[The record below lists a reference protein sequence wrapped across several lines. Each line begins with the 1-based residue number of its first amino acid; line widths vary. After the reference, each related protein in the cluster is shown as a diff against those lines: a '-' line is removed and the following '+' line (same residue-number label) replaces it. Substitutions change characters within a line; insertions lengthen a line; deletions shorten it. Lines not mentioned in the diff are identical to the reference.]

1 MKTDTKDMT
10 TGSPGRLLLAF
21 SMPLMLGNLFQQLY
35 TFADAV
41 IVGQCVSANA
51 LAALGATEWLTFIM
65 FGVISGITQGCS
77 VVIAGFFGK
86 KQMNELKRAICSGL
100 LIAVLGAAGFTLIG
114 QMVLTPVLRL
124 LRTPPEVFDLTR
136 EYLRILYAG
145 VPVTFLYNITAAVL
159 RALGNSKKPLNALII
174 ASLGH
179 IALDL
184 LFVAEMDMGIAGA
197 AYGTVLAQLLAAVY
211 CGAALRRIRFQTDER
226 LTEAGADGQE
236 RYDRPE
242 RPDTDY
248 GLMGQETALS
258 EKRCCEE
265 SKTGLS
271 GRIGKLI
278 DRQILREQIR
288 MGIPMGV
295 QNIITAAGGLVVQAT
310 VNGFGILFLTGY
322 AAANKLY
329 VLLEIAATSYG
340 HGILTYTAQ
349 NKGIGSD
356 KRIRAGLKSALIIGS
371 ITALVMSA
379 VMVFAGRPILGLF
392 IKETETGVEEML
404 RVGCHYLCVLAAGFP
419 LLYCLYVVRACIQGM
434 GDSVIP
440 MLSSFM
446 QVAMRIMCALFLTRL
461 IGHTGVFWGEVAAW
475 AGADIFLGIVCAGRL
490 RKEWVR

>member
-159 RALGNSKKPLNALII
+159 RALGNSKKPLYAMII
-174 ASLGH
+174 ASLGN

-197 AYGTVLAQLLAAVY
+197 AYGTVLAQLLAGVY

-236 RYDRPE
+236 RYDRP
-242 RPDTDY
+242 
-248 GLMGQETALS
+248 
-258 EKRCCEE
+258 
-265 SKTGLS
+265 
-271 GRIGKLI
+271 GKLI

-379 VMVFAGRPILGLF
+379 VMVFAGWPILGLF

-490 RKEWVR
+490 RKE

>member
-1 MKTDTKDMT
+1 M
-10 TGSPGRLLLAF
+10 
-21 SMPLMLGNLFQQLY
+21 
-35 TFADAV
+35 
-41 IVGQCVSANA
+41 
-51 LAALGATEWLTFIM
+51 
-65 FGVISGITQGCS
+65 
-77 VVIAGFFGK
+77 
-86 KQMNELKRAICSGL
+86 
-100 LIAVLGAAGFTLIG
+100 
-114 QMVLTPVLRL
+114 
-124 LRTPPEVFDLTR
+124 
-136 EYLRILYAG
+136 
-145 VPVTFLYNITAAVL
+145 
-159 RALGNSKKPLNALII
+159 II
-174 ASLGH
+174 ASLGN

-211 CGAALRRIRFQTDER
+211 CGAALRRIRFQTGER

-236 RYDRPE
+236 RYDTPE
-242 RPDTDY
+242 RPDMDY
-248 GLMGQETALS
+248 GLMGQETALAD
-258 EKRCCEE
+258 KRCCEE
-265 SKTGLS
+265 SETGLS

-356 KRIRAGLKSALIIGS
+356 KRIREGLKSALIIGI
-371 ITALVMSA
+371 ITALAMSA
-379 VMVFAGRPILGLF
+379 VMVFAGRPVLGLF

-404 RVGCHYLCVLAAGFP
+404 RVGCNYLCVLAAGFP

-475 AGADIFLGIVCAGRL
+475 IGADIFLGIVCAGRL
-490 RKEWVR
+490 EKTTESVRL

>member
-10 TGSPGRLLLAF
+10 TGSPARLLLAF

-86 KQMNELKRAICSGL
+86 KQISELKQAICSGV
-100 LIAVLGAAGFTLIG
+100 LISIVGAAGFTLIG
-114 QMVLTPVLRL
+114 QIALTPALRL

-136 EYLRILYAG
+136 AYLRILYAG
-145 VPVTFLYNITAAVL
+145 VPVTFLYNIAAAVL
-159 RALGNSKKPLNALII
+159 RAFGNSKKPLHAMII
-174 ASLGH
+174 ASLGN
-179 IALDL
+179 IVLDL
-184 LFVAEMDMGIAGA
+184 LFVAGMDMGIAGA
-197 AYGTVLAQLLAAVY
+197 AYGTVLAQLLAAGY
-211 CGAALRRIRFQTDER
+211 CAAALAKVGFGE
-226 LTEAGADGQE
+226 EGAEKQE
-236 RYDRPE
+236 VRQVWKD
-242 RPDTDY
+242 
-248 GLMGQETALS
+248 
-258 EKRCCEE
+258 K
-265 SKTGLS
+265 
-271 GRIGKLI
+271 KLI
-278 DRQILREQIR
+278 NRQILREQIR

-322 AAANKLY
+322 SAANKLY

-349 NKGIGSD
+349 NKGIGS
-356 KRIRAGLKSALIIGS
+356 KQRIREGLRAALIIG
-371 ITALVMSA
+371 IFTALVMSGI
-379 VMVFAGRPILGLF
+379 MVFAGRPVLGLF
-392 IKETETGVEEML
+392 IKETETGAGEML
-404 RVGCHYLCVLAAGFP
+404 RVGYHYLCVLAAGFP
-419 LLYCLYVVRACIQGM
+419 LLYCLYVVRACMQGM

-446 QVAMRIMCALFLTRL
+446 QVMMRVMCALFLTRL

-475 AGADIFLGIVCAGRL
+475 VGADIFLGIVCAGRL
-490 RKEWVR
+490 K

>member
-10 TGSPGRLLLAF
+10 TGSPARLLLAF

-86 KQMNELKRAICSGL
+86 KQISELKQAICSGV
-100 LIAVLGAAGFTLIG
+100 LISVVGAAGFTLVG
-114 QMVLTPVLRL
+114 QIALAPALRL

-136 EYLRILYAG
+136 AYLRILYAG
-145 VPVTFLYNITAAVL
+145 VPVTFLYNIAAAVL
-159 RALGNSKKPLNALII
+159 RALGNSKKPLHAMII
-174 ASLGH
+174 ASLGN

-184 LFVAEMDMGIAGA
+184 LFVAGMDMGIAGA
-197 AYGTVLAQLLAAVY
+197 AYGTVLAQLLAVGY
-211 CGAALRRIRFQTDER
+211 CAAALAKVRFGE
-226 LTEAGADGQE
+226 EGAEEQE
-236 RYDRPE
+236 VRQVWKD
-242 RPDTDY
+242 
-248 GLMGQETALS
+248 
-258 EKRCCEE
+258 K
-265 SKTGLS
+265 
-271 GRIGKLI
+271 KLI
-278 DRQILREQIR
+278 NRQILWEQIR

-295 QNIITAAGGLVVQAT
+295 QNIITAVGGLVVQAT

-322 AAANKLY
+322 SAANKLY

-349 NKGIGSD
+349 NKGIGS
-356 KRIRAGLKSALIIGS
+356 KQRIREGLRAALIIG
-371 ITALVMSA
+371 IFTALVMSGI
-379 VMVFAGRPILGLF
+379 MVFAGRPVLGLF
-392 IKETETGVEEML
+392 IKETETGAGEML
-404 RVGCHYLCVLAAGFP
+404 RVGYHYLCVLAAGFP
-419 LLYCLYVVRACIQGM
+419 LLYCLYVVRACMQGM

-446 QVAMRIMCALFLTRL
+446 QVMMRVMCALFLTRL

-475 AGADIFLGIVCAGRL
+475 VGADIFLGIVCAGRL
-490 RKEWVR
+490 K

>member
-10 TGSPGRLLLAF
+10 TGSPARLLLAF

-86 KQMNELKRAICSGL
+86 KQINELKQAICSGV
-100 LIAVLGAAGFTLIG
+100 LISVVGAAGFTLVG
-114 QMVLTPVLRL
+114 QAALTPALRL

-136 EYLRILYAG
+136 AYLRILYAG
-145 VPVTFLYNITAAVL
+145 VPVTFLYNIAAAVL
-159 RALGNSKKPLNALII
+159 RALGNSKKPLHAMII
-174 ASLGH
+174 ASLGN

-184 LFVAEMDMGIAGA
+184 LFVAGMDMGIAGA
-197 AYGTVLAQLLAAVY
+197 AYGTVLAQLLAVGY
-211 CGAALRRIRFQTDER
+211 CAAALAKVRFGE
-226 LTEAGADGQE
+226 EGAEEQE
-236 RYDRPE
+236 VRQVWKD
-242 RPDTDY
+242 
-248 GLMGQETALS
+248 
-258 EKRCCEE
+258 K
-265 SKTGLS
+265 
-271 GRIGKLI
+271 KLI
-278 DRQILREQIR
+278 NRQILWEQIR

-295 QNIITAAGGLVVQAT
+295 QNIITAVGGLVVQAT

-322 AAANKLY
+322 SAANKLY

-349 NKGIGSD
+349 NKGIGS
-356 KRIRAGLKSALIIGS
+356 KQRIREGLRAALIIG
-371 ITALVMSA
+371 ILTALVMSGI
-379 VMVFAGRPILGLF
+379 MVFAGWPVLGLF
-392 IKETETGVEEML
+392 IKETETGAGEML
-404 RVGCHYLCVLAAGFP
+404 RVGYHYLCVLAAGFP
-419 LLYCLYVVRACIQGM
+419 LLYCLYVVRACMQSM

-446 QVAMRIMCALFLTRL
+446 QVMMRVMCALFLTRL

-475 AGADIFLGIVCAGRL
+475 VGADIFLGIVCAGRL
-490 RKEWVR
+490 K